1 MLVTRSSVFLKKIFK
16 KNKLT
21 IFSYLVVGGREIRS
35 ILVNLPDNDNLHRNL
50 SKRGDEKSGKIKSAK
65 ISAIKENK
73 NCGSGNQTKPKKLSS
88 KRGHASDSDE
98 DFEIKQKVLK
108 SSIVISDSE

>member
-1 MLVTRSSVFLKKIFK
+1 M
-16 KNKLT
+16 
-21 IFSYLVVGGREIRS
+21 VVGGREIRS
-35 ILVNLPDNDNLHRNL
+35 ILVNLPETDTLHRNP
-50 SKRGDEKSGKIKSAK
+50 SKRGDEKSWNSKKKSAK
-65 ISAIKENK
+65 ILAIQENK
-73 NCGSGNQTKPKKLSS
+73 NGGSGNQTKPKKLSS

>member
-1 MLVTRSSVFLKKIFK
+1 M
-16 KNKLT
+16 
-21 IFSYLVVGGREIRS
+21 VVGGREIRS
-35 ILVNLPDNDNLHRNL
+35 ILVNLPETDTLHRNP
-50 SKRGDEKSGKIKSAK
+50 SKRGDEKSWNSKEKSAK
-65 ISAIKENK
+65 ILVIQENK
-73 NCGSGNQTKPKKLSS
+73 NGGSGNQTKPKKLSS